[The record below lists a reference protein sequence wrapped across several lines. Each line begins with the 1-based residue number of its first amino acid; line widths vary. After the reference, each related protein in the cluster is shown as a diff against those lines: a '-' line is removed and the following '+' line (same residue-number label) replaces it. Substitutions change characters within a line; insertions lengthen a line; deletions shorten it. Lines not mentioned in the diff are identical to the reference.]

1 MQCVWIT
8 KRGVGGVA
16 QVSMRQNTEKNKKLA
31 ENADK
36 KDVAGAAW

>member
-1 MQCVWIT
+1 MQRVWIT

-16 QVSMRQNTEKNKKLA
+16 QVSMRQNTENKKLA